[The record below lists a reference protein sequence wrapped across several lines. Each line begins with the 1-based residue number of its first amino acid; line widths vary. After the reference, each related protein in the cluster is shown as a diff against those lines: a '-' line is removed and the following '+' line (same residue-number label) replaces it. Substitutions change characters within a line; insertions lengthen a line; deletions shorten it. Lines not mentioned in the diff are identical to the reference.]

1 MRNFQNQNSEPHIY
15 VFFYLLTT
23 YLVSLAR
30 NKQVQEMLT
39 FLFLNVADG
48 RTSPLR
54 GSAGLNHF

>member
-1 MRNFQNQNSEPHIY
+1 MRNFQNHNSEPHIY
-15 VFFYLLTT
+15 VFFL
-23 YLVSLAR
+23 SFDNIFSQFGA
-30 NKQVQEMLT
+30 KQAGSKMFT